1 MKSKPWMGQARTR
14 TVVLLTSLLACSAFA
29 FPLDPSA
36 DVSQYAHTAWTIRE
50 GFFRGN
56 IYSIAQT
63 GDGYLWLGTEFGLL
77 RFDGKRYIPWQPPAG
92 QNLPGNGI
100 TKLLVTSDGT
110 LWIGTYAGL
119 VSWSGG
125 KLTRYPELDKQ
136 FVAAL
141 LQDHEGTV
149 WVGTLG
155 SPFGRLCTIKNSD
168 VQCQGQDGAL
178 GRMVASLYEDSTG
191 ALWAAAQSG
200 LWRWRPGLPMH
211 YAMPTTELKDLNRG
225 DQGEL
230 LIAMRGGIR
239 QFSGGKSEAYAI
251 PGGKPFSANRL
262 LRDHD
267 GGLWIGTIDQGLI
280 HVHHGGTDVFSKSD
294 GLSGDV
300 IFSLFEDR
308 EGSVWVST
316 NGGLDRFRD
325 LAVSTISVK
334 QGLSNDAAWS
344 ILAARDGGVWVGSRD
359 GLNQWNNG
367 QISMIRKAGGQ
378 SDDAPQSLFQDD
390 RGRIW
395 AFTGHGLVYVE
406 GGRFVPVNAAPGGQV
421 HSITGDNEGNLW
433 LSENVSLLHVREGHV
448 VEQIPWS
455 RMGRQESASVLLSDR
470 EHGLWLGFW
479 RGGGVSNF
487 KDGQVRASYTAADGL
502 TPNAVSDLQLDHTG
516 ALWVATQDGLN
527 RIKDG
532 RIATLTSRNGL
543 PCNTV
548 HWTMEDDDHTLWAYT
563 ACGIVRIAPTELDAW
578 IADPKRSIEATVW
591 DAADGVRLRSTAA
604 SFYAP
609 RAAKS
614 TDGKLWFVT
623 GEGIQVI
630 DPHHLPFNNLPPP
643 IRIEQITA
651 DHKIRWQNILTEAS
665 SNLRL
670 PPRTRDLEIDYTALS
685 LAAPEKI
692 RFKYKLEGYDG
703 DWQDVGNRRQAFY
716 TNLSPASYRF
726 RVIACNN
733 SGVWNEEGAALDFA
747 IAAAYYQT
755 NWFRALCV
763 AAFLALLWAAYLFRI
778 RQLRRQEKKL
788 RDVIE
793 TIPTFAWTALPDG
806 SVDFSNRIWA
816 EYTGLSNEKTVGS
829 GWEAAVHAEDL
840 KRYAPK
846 WRASAA
852 AGQAFEN
859 EVRFRRADGEY
870 RWFLVRAVPLRDAH
884 GKIVKWYGTS
894 TDIEDRKRAE
904 QLQADIAHINRV
916 SMMGE
921 LAASISHEL
930 KQPITATMM
939 NAQTSLRWL
948 GRQQPDLNEVRE
960 ATERIVQDGRRA
972 TDIIDRL
979 RSLYKKSPP
988 KRELVQMNE
997 IVREMVVLL
1006 RGEAN
1011 QHGVSIRKDLAA
1023 DLPKL
1028 TADHVQLQQVL
1039 MNLMLNAIEA
1049 MKETGGVL
1057 TIKSQLNQE
1066 SRIVVSVGDTGV
1078 GLPTEKADEIF
1089 NAFFT
1094 TKPQGSG
1101 MGLAISRSIL
1111 ESHGGRLWATAN
1123 DGRGATFHFSLPT
1136 TAEDLSPTGTGT

>member
-1 MKSKPWMGQARTR
+1 MM
-14 TVVLLTSLLACSAFA
+14 LAACCVCAFA
-29 FPLDPSA
+29 LDPSL
-36 DVSQYAHTAWTIRE
+36 DISQYAHTAWTIRE

-77 RFDGKRYIPWQPPAG
+77 RFDGNRYIPWQPPAG

-125 KLTRYPELDKQ
+125 KLTRYPQLDKQ

-155 SPFGRLCTIKNSD
+155 SPFGRLCTIKNGD
-168 VQCQGQDGAL
+168 VQCQSQDGAL
-178 GRMVASLYEDSTG
+178 GRMVSSLYEDSAG

-200 LWRWRPGLPMH
+200 LWRWRPGLPTQ

-239 QFSGGKSEAYAI
+239 QFSDGKSEAYAI

-280 HVHHGGTDVFSKSD
+280 HVRRGRTDLFSKSD

-325 LAVSTISVK
+325 LAVSTISVE

-344 ILAARDGGVWVGSRD
+344 ILAARDGSVWVASRD
-359 GLNQWNNG
+359 GLNRWNNG
-367 QISMIRKAGGQ
+367 QMSTIRKGSGQ
-378 SDDAPQSLFQDD
+378 PDDAPQSLFQDD

-395 AFTGHGLVYVE
+395 TFTGRGLVYVE
-406 GGRFVPVNAAPGGQV
+406 DGRFVPVNAAPGGQV

-433 LSENVSLLHVREGHV
+433 LSENASLLHLREGRV
-448 VEQIPWS
+448 VEQVPWS
-455 RMGRQESASVLLSDR
+455 RMGRLESASVLLSDR
-470 EHGLWLGFW
+470 EHGGLWLGFW
-479 RGGGVSNF
+479 RGGGVSYF
-487 KDGQVRASYTAADGL
+487 KDGQVRASYTAANGL

-548 HWTMEDDDHTLWAYT
+548 HWTMEDDDHTLWLYT
-563 ACGIVRIAPTELDAW
+563 ACGIVRIAPTELEAW
-578 IADPKRSIEATVW
+578 IAGPKRTIAATIW

-604 SFYAP
+604 SFYGP

-630 DPHHLPFNNLPPP
+630 DPRHLPFNKLPPP

-651 DHKIRWQNILTEAS
+651 DHKIRWQNMLSEAP

-670 PPRTRDLEIDYTALS
+670 PRLTRDLEIDYTALS
-685 LAAPEKI
+685 LVAPEKV

-703 DWQDVGNRRQAFY
+703 DWQDAGNRRQAYY
-716 TNLSPASYRF
+716 TNLSPTNYRF
-726 RVIACNN
+726 RVIASNN
-733 SGVWNEEGAALDFA
+733 SGVWNEQGATLEFS
-747 IAAAYYQT
+747 ITPAYYQT
-755 NWFRALCV
+755 NWFRALCGFAFV
-763 AAFLALLWAAYLFRI
+763 AMFWSVYHLRVNALKRRHTALEQQQALLERHQAEIRALNEQMIKAQEAERMRI
-778 RQLRRQEKKL
+778 SGELHDGVLQQITSVSLRLGKVRYQVPPDSEATATVNGVQQQLIQ
-788 RDVIE
+788 I
-793 TIPTFAWTALPDG
+793 G
-806 SVDFSNRIWA
+806 
-816 EYTGLSNEKTVGS
+816 
-829 GWEAAVHAEDL
+829 
-840 KRYAPK
+840 
-846 WRASAA
+846 
-852 AGQAFEN
+852 
-859 EVRFRRADGEY
+859 
-870 RWFLVRAVPLRDAH
+870 
-884 GKIVKWYGTS
+884 
-894 TDIEDRKRAE
+894 TDIRH
-904 QLQADIAHINRV
+904 L
-916 SMMGE
+916 
-921 LAASISHEL
+921 SHEL
-930 KQPITATMM
+930 HPA
-939 NAQTSLRWL
+939 
-948 GRQQPDLNEVRE
+948 
-960 ATERIVQDGRRA
+960 
-972 TDIIDRL
+972 
-979 RSLYKKSPP
+979 
-988 KRELVQMNE
+988 
-997 IVREMVVLL
+997 LL
-1006 RGEAN
+1006 
-1011 QHGVSIRKDLAA
+1011 
-1023 DLPKL
+1023 
-1028 TADHVQLQQVL
+1028 
-1039 MNLMLNAIEA
+1039 
-1049 MKETGGVL
+1049 
-1057 TIKSQLNQE
+1057 QE
-1066 SRIVVSVGDTGV
+1066 S
-1078 GLPTEKADEIF
+1078 GLPTALSAYCEEFSKVRSLPVSCEADESVQELSPGAALCLYRIAQEALG
-1089 NAFFT
+1089 NAAKYSEAKKVEVRLT
-1094 TKPQGSG
+1094 RSNGTVCLSVSDDGVGCTPDVLRRSG
-1101 MGLAISRSIL
+1101 GLGVINMRERVLQLRGTFEFKS
-1111 ESHGGRLWATAN
+1111 EP
-1123 DGRGATFHFSLPT
+1123 GRGT
-1136 TAEDLSPTGTGT
+1136 TVKAEVPFRPAP